1 MKLIQFQVN
10 HFRNFIDSTLIK
22 VEPNITCLVGKNES
36 GKTALLHAL
45 YRLNPARSNVSFSL
59 QEQYPAWLEKQH
71 RLQGIKLNEVIPITV
86 SFELEKSDID
96 LVEEKLGVNIIT
108 DNHIDITRDYSGT
121 LSYTIQIDENKYVKQ
136 LISQRDIPEY
146 LLKEISKNTTIELL
160 IKNIEKIQERIN
172 VTEEVKRELS
182 DLSDLVEN
190 ISSDIENMNLSEL
203 VWKIIEP
210 RVPEFFYFHT
220 FSTLPYSVEIDK
232 ILNSD
237 EDELEDD
244 EITARSLL
252 RLAAA
257 DDDYLLNPDYE
268 RRKRELEN
276 VANSLSNDVLK
287 YWTQNPSLR
296 VLPDITQKTID
307 IPQGQKSVLDE
318 LKIRIWDGS
327 HLLSLPFNEHSTGF
341 QWFFSFLAAF
351 SEFEYKKTPVVILL
365 DEPALGLHARAQSDF
380 IRFIEERLTPRHQV
394 IYTTHSPFMI
404 QPNNLERVRIV
415 EDKGRENGASIS
427 TDIMSTDPDTL
438 FPLQGALGYDLI
450 QHLFINEHNLL
461 VEGTS
466 DFTYIT
472 VISDYLKENKRISLD
487 EKWSVVPVG
496 GIDLIPTF
504 VALLGHHLDITVLI
518 DAQRT
523 GHQKLSS
530 LSRQGYLSRKK
541 IITIGDVLKRTYAD
555 IEDLFLESDFVEL
568 FNKAFSDSI
577 SIENLDGT
585 DPIIS
590 KICRF
595 KKIKGFDHGKIADYF
610 LRNRDVILPELSKE
624 SCDNFETLFV
634 NINKTLT
641 T

>member
-10 HFRNFIDSTLIK
+10 HFRNFIDSSPIK
-22 VEPNITCLVGKNES
+22 VESNITCLVGKNES

-45 YRLNPARSNVSFSL
+45 YRLNPARSNVGFSL

-71 RLQGIKLNEVIPITV
+71 RLQGIQLNKVTPITAC
-86 SFELEKSDID
+86 FELEKSDKD

-108 DNHIDITRDYSGT
+108 NNQIYLTRDYSGS
-121 LSYTIQIDENKYVKQ
+121 LSYDISIDENKYVKY
-136 LISQRDIPEY
+136 LISQRNIPKY
-146 LLKEISKNTTIELL
+146 LLKEILKNTTIEFL
-160 IKNIEKIQERIN
+160 IENIEKIQERSN
-172 VTEEVKRELS
+172 VTEEVKGELK
-182 DLSDLVEN
+182 DLVEN
-190 ISSDIENMNLSEL
+190 LNSDIKNKSLSTSIL
-203 VWKIIEP
+203 KIIES
-210 RVPEFFYFHT
+210 RVPSFFYFHT
-220 FSTLPYSVEIDK
+220 YSTLPYSAEIDK
-232 ILNSD
+232 ILNSA
-237 EDELEDD
+237 ESELDDD

-257 DDDYLLNPDYE
+257 DDEYLLNPDYE
-268 RRKRELEN
+268 KRKRELEN
-276 VANSLSNDVLK
+276 VANSLSDDVLK
-287 YWTQNPSLR
+287 YWTQNSSLR

-307 IPQGQKSVLDE
+307 IPQGRKSVLDE

-351 SEFEYKKTPVVILL
+351 SEFEYKETPVVILL

-380 IRFIEERLTPRHQV
+380 LKFIEERLTPRHQV
-394 IYTTHSPFMI
+394 MYTTHSPFMI

-427 TDIMSTDPDTL
+427 ADIMSTDSDTL

-450 QHLFINEHNLL
+450 QHLFINEHNLV

-466 DFTYIT
+466 DFTYLT
-472 VISDYLKENKRISLD
+472 VISDYLKENKKTSLD
-487 EKWSVVPVG
+487 EKWCIVPVG

-523 GHQKLSS
+523 GHQKLST
-530 LSRQGYLSRKK
+530 LSKQGYLSQKK
-541 IITIGDVLKRTYAD
+541 IITIGNVLKRSYAD
-555 IEDLFLESDFVEL
+555 IEDLFSESDFIEL
-568 FNKAFSDSI
+568 FNKTFSDNI
-577 SIENLDGT
+577 SVENLDGT

-595 KKIKGFDHGKIADYF
+595 KNIKRFDHGKIADYF
-610 LRNRDVILPELSKE
+610 LRNRDIILPKLSME
-624 SCDNFETLFV
+624 SYNNFETLFI

>member
-10 HFRNFIDSTLIK
+10 HFRNFIDSSPIK
-22 VEPNITCLVGKNES
+22 VESNITCLVGKNES

-45 YRLNPARSNVSFSL
+45 YRLNPARSNVGFSL

-71 RLQGIKLNEVIPITV
+71 RLQGIQLNKVTPITAC
-86 SFELEKSDID
+86 FELEKSDKD

-108 DNHIDITRDYSGT
+108 NNQIYLTRDYSGS
-121 LSYTIQIDENKYVKQ
+121 LSYDISIDENKYVKY
-136 LISQRDIPEY
+136 LISQRNIPKY
-146 LLKEISKNTTIELL
+146 LLKEILKNTTIEFL
-160 IKNIEKIQERIN
+160 IENIEKIQERSN
-172 VTEEVKRELS
+172 VTEEVKGELK
-182 DLSDLVEN
+182 DLVEN
-190 ISSDIENMNLSEL
+190 LNSDIKNKSLSTSIL
-203 VWKIIEP
+203 KIIES
-210 RVPEFFYFHT
+210 RVPSFFYFHT
-220 FSTLPYSVEIDK
+220 YSTLPYSAEIDK
-232 ILNSD
+232 ILNSA
-237 EDELEDD
+237 ESELDDD

-257 DDDYLLNPDYE
+257 DDEYLLNPDYE
-268 RRKRELEN
+268 KRKRELEN
-276 VANSLSNDVLK
+276 VANSLSDDVLK
-287 YWTQNPSLR
+287 YWTQNSSLR

-307 IPQGQKSVLDE
+307 IPQGRKSVLDE

-351 SEFEYKKTPVVILL
+351 SEFEYKETPVVILL

-380 IRFIEERLTPRHQV
+380 LKFIEERLTPRHQV

-427 TDIMSTDPDTL
+427 ADIMSTDSDTL

-450 QHLFINEHNLL
+450 QHLFINEHNLV

-466 DFTYIT
+466 DFTYLT
-472 VISDYLKENKRISLD
+472 VISDYLKENKKTSLD
-487 EKWSVVPVG
+487 EKWCIVPVG

-523 GHQKLSS
+523 GHQKLST
-530 LSRQGYLSRKK
+530 LSKQGYLSQKK
-541 IITIGDVLKRTYAD
+541 IITIGNVLKRSYAD
-555 IEDLFLESDFVEL
+555 IEDLFSESDFIEL
-568 FNKAFSDSI
+568 FNKTFSDNI
-577 SIENLDGT
+577 SVENLDGT

-595 KKIKGFDHGKIADYF
+595 KNIKRFDHGKIADYF
-610 LRNRDVILPELSKE
+610 LRNRDIILPKLSME
-624 SCDNFETLFV
+624 SYNNFETLFI

>member
-10 HFRNFIDSTLIK
+10 HFRNFIDSSPIK
-22 VEPNITCLVGKNES
+22 VESNITCLVGKNES

-71 RLQGIKLNEVIPITV
+71 RLQGIKLNGVIPISV
-86 SFELEKSDID
+86 DFELEKSDID

-108 DNHIDITRDYSGT
+108 DNHINLTRDYSGT
-121 LSYTIQIDENKYVKQ
+121 LFYAISINENKYVKF

-146 LLKEISKNTTIELL
+146 LLKEISKNATIELL
-160 IKNIEKIQERIN
+160 IENIEKIQERSN
-172 VTEEVKRELS
+172 VKEEVKKELA
-182 DLSDLVEN
+182 DLVEKLN
-190 ISSDIENMNLSEL
+190 SDIKDKSLSAS
-203 VWKIIEP
+203 VWKIIEAH
-210 RVPEFFYFHT
+210 VPEFFYFHT
-220 FSTLPYSVEIDK
+220 YSTLPYSVEIDK
-232 ILNSD
+232 ILNLN
-237 EDELEDD
+237 EGELEDD

-276 VANSLSNDVLK
+276 VANSLSDDVLK

-307 IPQGQKSVLDE
+307 IPQGRKSVLDE
-318 LKIRIWDGS
+318 LKIRIWDDR

-380 IRFIEERLTPRHQV
+380 LKFIEERLTPRHQV

-427 TDIMSTDPDTL
+427 TDIMSTDSDTL

-450 QHLFINEHNLL
+450 QHIFINEHNLV

-466 DFTYIT
+466 DFTYLT
-472 VISDYLKENKRISLD
+472 VISDYLRENKKVSLD
-487 EKWSVVPVG
+487 EKWCIIPVG

-530 LSRQGYLSRKK
+530 LSKQGYLSRKK
-541 IITIGDVLKRTYAD
+541 IITIGNVLNKSFAD
-555 IEDLFLESDFVEL
+555 IEDLFAESDFVEI
-568 FNKAFSDSI
+568 FNKAFSDNLSA
-577 SIENLDGT
+577 ENLNGT
-585 DPIIS
+585 DPIVS

-595 KKIKGFDHGKIADYF
+595 KNIKGFNHGKIADYF
-610 LRNRDVILPELSKE
+610 LRNRDIILPKLSKE
-624 SCDNFETLFV
+624 SYNNFETLFIS
-634 NINKTLT
+634 INKTLT
-641 T
+641 I